1 VGRLLANELASSPTL
16 LVTSSGKLISLT
28 GLAGG
33 GVSINLPALP
43 PGASI
48 SRRTSWREL
57 IRE

>member
-1 VGRLLANELASSPTL
+1 VGKQLANQLASSPIL
-16 LVTSSGKLISLT
+16 LMTSSGKLVALS

-33 GVSINLPALP
+33 GISITLPTLP